1 MILIHKQ
8 KRFLLRD
15 QVEKIEKMVFLT
27 GINKVRF
34 FLKKEEFFMRMNQMY
49 YLVIELCFLVG
60 MTQAAT
66 KESQRLEAGASIDGR
81 DYNVWEENYTIQ
93 ALLGAAK
100 YENLTFNVDGA
111 TQEIDLSLMP
121 QLGGVWGTAPRGDYF
136 QYGLECSFLFGF
148 MTDDI
153 WFYSTGGSSWI
164 RVSASVWMVDFAGGG
179 YLSLYLN
186 KNRSARIYIAGG
198 PLMTYLDYSSD
209 SDEDAPIPE
218 YDDQDESAFGVGVYA
233 RAGFEFRVY
242 DAGMLGMGIRGT
254 WSTINLS
261 NVGGN
266 SDLTGI
272 AAFVSFT
279 AGF

>member
-1 MILIHKQ
+1 
-8 KRFLLRD
+8 
-15 QVEKIEKMVFLT
+15 
-27 GINKVRF
+27 
-34 FLKKEEFFMRMNQMY
+34 MRMNRTC
-49 YLVIELCFLVG
+49 CFIIGLSLMVG
-60 MTQAAT
+60 MAQAAT
-66 KESQRLEAGASIDGR
+66 KEYHRSGTGASIDGT

-100 YENLTFNVDGA
+100 YEKLTFNVDGE

-153 WFYSTGGSSWI
+153 SFYHTPSGGGGSTWI
-164 RVSASVWMVDFAGGG
+164 RISASMWMIDFAGGG

-186 KNRSARIYIAGG
+186 KNRSARIYVAGG
-198 PLMTYLDYSSD
+198 PLMTYFDYSSD
-209 SDEDAPIPE
+209 SDEEATIPE
-218 YDDQDESAFGVGVYA
+218 YEDEDESAFGVGVYA

-242 DAGMLGMGIRGT
+242 DAGMLGIGVRGT
-254 WSTINLS
+254 WNTINLS